1 MKRTVFIMF
10 LMTMLLVCAGALG
23 ELGFAEIAKENV
35 NVRDSA
41 GGKMLWQLDA
51 PQSVYVFEEKTVGK
65 YLWCHVSTYIGKNP
79 KTGWIRGDMLRFLSD
94 EFTDIVD
101 VEAGSHYVLGIRSDG
116 TVAIMGDDMPH
127 SPCIDTVRT
136 WKNMKQ
142 VCNQSVGVQGLT
154 NDGVVR
160 AVGRQQNLEGMKAH
174 RICGQYAYPI
184 DKNGEFAFDEW
195 NDAWNWDTTPETQG
209 LRGLKLFEVTGVE
222 TKVDAALTA
231 DGEIIIFKE
240 DEELGQSSWA
250 DWLHEMRFD
259 NAPYA
264 DIDQYHSVIVALRSD
279 GRVEAD
285 SIHSPEAEKTQA
297 WENVVKVAAGN
308 TFTIGLKADGTVY
321 FAGADTAQKQQVEA
335 WQDIADIAAGQDFCI
350 GLKADGTVVM
360 AGHYHE
366 SYFR

>member
-1 MKRTVFIMF
+1 MKKAMI
-10 LMTMLLVCAGALG
+10 LMLSLTMLLMSAGALG
-23 ELGFAEIAKENV
+23 ELGFAEIAKDNV
-35 NVRDSA
+35 NVRDGA

-51 PQSVYVFEEKTVGK
+51 PQSVYVFEEKTVGQ

-79 KTGWIRGDMLRFLSD
+79 RTGWIRGDMLRFLSE

-101 VEAGSHYVLGIRSDG
+101 VAAGSHYVLGIRSDG

-127 SPCIDTVRT
+127 SPCIETVRK

-142 VCNQSVGVQGLT
+142 VCCQSVGVQGIT
-154 NDGVVR
+154 YDGIVR
-160 AVGRQQNLEGMKAH
+160 AVGRQKNLEGMKAH

-184 DKNGEFAFDEW
+184 DKYDEFAFDEW
-195 NDAWNWDTTPETQG
+195 NDAWSWDTTEETNG
-209 LRGLKLFEVTGVE
+209 LRGLRLFEVTGVE

-231 DGEIIIFKE
+231 DGEIVIFKE

-250 DWLHEMRFD
+250 DWLHDMAFD
-259 NAPYA
+259 NAPYI
-264 DIDQYHSVIVALRSD
+264 DIDQYHRVIVAPRAD

-285 SIHSPEAEKTQA
+285 SIHTPAAEETQA
-297 WENVVKVAAGN
+297 WENVVRVAAGS

-321 FAGADTAQKQQVEA
+321 FSGEDSTHKQQVEA
-335 WQDIADIAAGQDFCI
+335 WEGIADIAAGQDFCV
-350 GLKADGTVVM
+350 GLRMDGTVVM

-366 SYFR
+366 GYFR